1 MPDAA
6 FRREARLRGVIPNP
20 ICSELERRFE
30 KSFIGKAGIRRI
42 AYAYDFARGLETGG
56 ICWSAGWKYPMPNA
70 AQMFASAATNETSG
84 F

>member
-20 ICSELERRFE
+20 ICSELERQFE

-56 ICWSAGWKYPMPNA
+56 ICWSAGWKYPMPERC
-70 AQMFASAATNETSG
+70 TNVCFG
-84 F
+84 GNKRN